1 MKLRHLSFDSAEL
14 DSLLSATHGDPFAF
28 LGPHRVHDQ
37 WIVRV
42 FAPDAQSV
50 AVVDAKDVSHVLAVA
65 DKVHDSGFY
74 EAVLPD
80 APDRPHYRLRITDG
94 AGKEAVRADPYSFG
108 PILGELDLHLFTEGN
123 HHRLYDR
130 LGAHLCESDGVRG
143 CTFAVWA
150 PNARRVSVVGDFNR
164 WDGRV
169 YPMRKLL
176 SGGVWEIFL
185 PGVEEGAHYKFEVLG
200 PHGGVQLKSDPF
212 AFYNQHGLQTSSMV
226 WDLGRYGWSDGDWMA
241 SRKAKDWQKEP
252 VSIYEVHFGSWKRM
266 PEENNRALSYREMA
280 DQLLD
285 YVIECGFTHVEL
297 MAIAEH
303 PFDGSWGY
311 QVTNY
316 YAPTSRFGNPDEF
329 RYFVDRCHQRG
340 VGVILD
346 WVPGHFPKDAHGL
359 ADFDGTDLYEHSDPR
374 QGEHADWGTLIFN
387 YGRNEVRNFL
397 TANGLFWFDYYHIDG
412 LRVDAVA
419 SMLYLDYSRK
429 AGEWVPNQFGGRENL
444 EAVYFLKRFNE
455 VAYGTF
461 PGIMTIAE
469 ESTSWPS
476 VSGPTYL
483 GGLGFGFKWN
493 MGWMNDSLRYLAL
506 DPIHRRYH
514 QGEMTFSMV
523 YAFTEHFILVLS
535 HDEVVHGKGSLINK
549 MPGDDWQKFANLRM
563 FYAYMW
569 AHPGKKLL
577 FQGSEFGQRSEWKY
591 NQSLDWHLTQSP
603 LHDGLRRLVQHLNY
617 LYTHEPAFYELDD
630 SYEGF
635 EWIDFGDADNS
646 VISFARKSRGG
657 DVVLFVLNATP
668 VVREGYRVG
677 APGAGF
683 YQEILNTDAQTYG
696 GGNAGNAGGMYAEG
710 YAWQGREQSL
720 NLRLPPL
727 GVVGFKRLAKAPG
740 EEPIVTDLL
749 PARDIIAP
757 RPESR

>member
-1 MKLRHLSFDSAEL
+1 MKLRHLFFDHAEL
-14 DSLLSATHGDPFAF
+14 DSLLAATHGNPFAF
-28 LGPHRVHDQ
+28 LGPHRVHEQ
-37 WIVRV
+37 WVVRV
-42 FAPDAQSV
+42 FAPHAREVAIIDAG
-50 AVVDAKDVSHVLAVA
+50 KPTRVLADA
-65 DKVHDSGFY
+65 DKVHDAGFF
-74 EAVLPD
+74 EAVLPY
-80 APDRPHYRLRITDG
+80 APERPAYRLRVTDHSG
-94 AGKEAVRADPYSFG
+94 HETTTADPYSFG

-130 LGAHLCESDGVRG
+130 LGAHLCETEGVRG
-143 CTFAVWA
+143 CSFAVWA

-185 PGVEEGAHYKFEVLG
+185 PGVEEGAHYKFEILG
-200 PHGGVQLKSDPF
+200 PHGTIQLKSDPF
-212 AFYNQHGLQTSSMV
+212 AFYNQHGIQTSSMV
-226 WDLGRYGWSDGDWMA
+226 WDLSRYAWSDTDWMA
-241 SRKAKDWQKEP
+241 SRRVKDWQKEP
-252 VSIYEVHFGSWKRM
+252 VSIYEVHTGSWKRI
-266 PEENNRALSYREMA
+266 PEENNRALSYRELA

-285 YVIECGFTHVEL
+285 YVVEMGFTHIEL
-297 MAIAEH
+297 MAVAEH

-329 RYFVDRCHQRG
+329 RYFVDKCHQRG

-359 ADFDGTDLYEHSDPR
+359 AEFDGTDLYEHSDPR

-397 TANGLFWFDYYHIDG
+397 VANGLFWFDRYHIDG

-429 AGEWVPNQFGGRENL
+429 AGEWIPNAFGGRENL
-444 EAVYFLKRFNE
+444 EAIYFLKRFNE
-455 VAYGTF
+455 VAYGEF

-469 ESTSWPS
+469 ESTAWPS
-476 VSGPTYL
+476 VSRPTYL

-493 MGWMNDSLRYLAL
+493 MGWMNDSLRYMAL

-514 QGEMTFSMV
+514 QGEITFSLI

-535 HDEVVHGKGSLINK
+535 HDEVVHGKKSLLDK
-549 MPGDDWQKFANLRM
+549 MPGDHWQKFANLRM
-563 FYAYMW
+563 FYAWMW

-577 FQGSEFGQRSEWKY
+577 FQGGEFGQTAEWKY
-591 NQSLDWHLTQSP
+591 NASLDWHLMQHAE
-603 LHDGLRRLVQHLNY
+603 HDGLRRLVQHLNH
-617 LYTHEPAFYELDD
+617 LYTHEPALYELDD
-630 SYEGF
+630 SSEGY
-635 EWIDFGDADNS
+635 EWIDFGDSDNS

-657 DVVLFVLNATP
+657 DVLLFVVNATP

-696 GGNAGNAGGMYAEG
+696 GSNAGNAGGMHTEG
-710 YAWQGREQSL
+710 YAWQGRDCSL

-727 GVVGFKRLAKAPG
+727 AVVGFKRLDKPPG
-740 EEPIVTDLL
+740 EAAAKPGADGANVTELL
-749 PARDIIAP
+749 P
-757 RPESR
+757 E